1 MEQTIAELPGVS
13 SVAGAEAPYLSE
25 ERLETQVL
33 AQGEVADPR
42 ADQTVPYNA
51 VGVHFFETLG
61 IPIVAG
67 RGFTAGDTPAS
78 PKVAVIN
85 RRFAAARFPSQNPI
99 GQHISLGRYAGYG
112 DVLAA
117 GQIEIVGIC
126 GDTLYGNLHEAPP
139 PQLFLPY
146 VQQTQMRRLT
156 YQIRTKTDPEA
167 IVPAL
172 RRALH
177 VADPA
182 LPLVSI
188 RTQQEQIDRDLTDER
203 LLVSLTSGFG
213 LLAIVLASVGI
224 YGLMAYSVA
233 QRTREIGIRMALGAI
248 PRQILA
254 MVLRESFA
262 LSAAAVAIGVATSLV
277 LTRFLKS
284 LLFGI
289 APSDPAVLWGATSL
303 LLIVAVGASWLPARR
318 AARVHPI
325 EALRHD

>member
-1 MEQTIAELPGVS
+1 
-13 SVAGAEAPYLSE
+13 VAGAEVPYLSD
-25 ERLETQVL
+25 ERLETRVL
-33 AQGEVADPR
+33 AQGEVADPA
-42 ADQTVPYNA
+42 ADQTEPYNA

-67 RGFTAGDTPAS
+67 RGFTADDTAAS

-85 RRFAAARFPSQNPI
+85 RRLAAARFPNQDPI
-99 GQHISLGRYAGYG
+99 GKRISLGMYAGYG

-126 GDTLYGNLHEAPP
+126 ADTLYSDLHEAPP
-139 PQLFLPY
+139 PQLFVPY
-146 VQQTQMRRLT
+146 VQQTQVRRLT
-156 YQIRTKTDPEA
+156 YQIRTRTDPQA

-172 RRALH
+172 RGVVH
-177 VADPA
+177 TADPA
-182 LPLVSI
+182 LPLVSV
-188 RTQQEQIDRDLTDER
+188 RTQEEQVETDLTDER

-213 LLAIVLASVGI
+213 LLALVLAAVGI

-254 MVLRESFA
+254 MVLRESFSLSVTAIA
-262 LSAAAVAIGVATSLV
+262 LGVATSMV
-277 LTRFLKS
+277 VMRFVKS

-289 APSDPAVLWGATSL
+289 APSDPTVVWGATTL
-303 LLIVAVGASWLPARR
+303 LMLVAVGASWLPARR
-318 AARVHPI
+318 AARVHPV
-325 EALRHD
+325 EALRRD